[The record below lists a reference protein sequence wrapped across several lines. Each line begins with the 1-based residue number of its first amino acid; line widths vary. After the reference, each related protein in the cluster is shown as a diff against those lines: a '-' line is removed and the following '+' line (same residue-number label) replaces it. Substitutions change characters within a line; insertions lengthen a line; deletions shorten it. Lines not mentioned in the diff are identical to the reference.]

1 MPVTSTAPA
10 PQQPLGVVGGS
21 NLGSEVFG
29 GQEDGIPA
37 LSFTKSLRSE
47 KGWRA

>member
-10 PQQPLGVVGGS
+10 PQQPSVVGGSNLGVVGGS

-29 GQEDGIPA
+29 G
-37 LSFTKSLRSE
+37 LSSLKR
-47 KGWRA
+47 KP